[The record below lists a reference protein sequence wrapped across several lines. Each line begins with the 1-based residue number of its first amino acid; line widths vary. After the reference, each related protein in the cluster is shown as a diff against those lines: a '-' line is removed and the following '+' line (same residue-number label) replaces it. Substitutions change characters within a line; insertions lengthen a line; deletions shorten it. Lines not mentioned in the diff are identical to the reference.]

1 MAAHAHLLRG
11 VRAFRTRASARAM
24 QREVDREM
32 RQAYRPPAWAPAAQ
46 RAARPKP
53 GRLVRDWDAWP
64 AEVGEPRVGD
74 AQAAPVGAQVP
85 RSVEE
90 WAEAEAEAE
99 EAHEADVADLAD
111 MEADVADVADV
122 ADLVD
127 ADVADAPEVADAP
140 NASDA
145 PDAPDAPDASPA
157 PLSPALES
165 LLDRLAHSSSLAPP
179 EGTPLAANPPIPP
192 HDAEWAPDT
201 TDTPPTPAAAL
212 ASWDVDVPPP
222 SPALALDASE
232 PLGYEDDGAWL
243 ASMDGPLEP
252 SASAEPSAA
261 VLEAL
266 AGAPEALDTD
276 DLALF
281 LVDSRGAAAAAA
293 EPMMAVRPAAPAPTS
308 ARPPAPQRGV
318 RDVYDWRTTA
328 VSQRDVGMHG
338 RAASQLFPAFDAH
351 AWVRTRRWPTLS
363 LLLRTAHAAVHKA
376 LQGLRRVRGAQ
387 ADADAG
393 TDAALAVAVR
403 RYQQRWRTALTFE
416 REHTEAELAA
426 LRARPVAELTA
437 LGVAFD
443 GLEAY
448 WQTERHYGRR
458 VAVFKLPAARRLPRH
473 KLPPGAVVDV
483 RPSDARADWLV
494 AKEAVPHRTLALVD
508 QLAAPRPAEAAGSDA
523 AEAAGSD
530 AAAAPRIPYISGE
543 LVDCTPTQLRVRFAE
558 AYEHIDLAGIPTWR
572 LDRGTSRVVDERT
585 DAALDALLYDADDVA
600 RASTPRRRY
609 ALVGTPLRAALV
621 GTAPAPAEGLFARDL
636 RIRSWYERY
645 AAAEPLVLDSDP
657 ALGLNASQ
665 TRAVA
670 MMLKEPLSLVQGP
683 PGTGKTR
690 TLVQAVALLKQHF
703 AVPQPVLL
711 AAHTNVAVDN
721 LARACVARGLR
732 VVRAGSAAAAHPAL
746 APHTLEAHMARHAK
760 HAELVEWQHTLRV
773 LQRERDALAEEVRTH
788 AQGRGA
794 GGAQAAPPPPAG
806 SAASASAAS
815 APRRLAELKRRI
827 GRVVAQCHMLRSEI
841 AADVLHRA
849 DVVCATAVAAGSR
862 QLDAIDFPLVFVDEG
877 SMATEPIALI
887 ALMKGCTHLALIG
900 DHQQLPPVL
909 RSADARRHG
918 LSTSLFE
925 RLMLQGTPA
934 APTADAQRRP
944 RVPSV
949 LLDEQFRMH
958 PALAAFPN
966 AAFYGGALR
975 DAPSTQQRAPLASAF
990 AAHAPDGTPHA
1001 VTLLTHAP
1009 VAPSAASAA
1018 GGLGGVSPY
1027 NAPQADLAL
1036 ALLCDLLVRNPTLRG
1051 DEIGIVT
1058 PYEAQVRLLERMLA
1072 AGACAGDVGVPHDAP
1087 GLASLPLL
1095 SEYALHTLAHT
1106 DAARAAQL
1114 AHVEVHTVDGFE
1126 GREKRVM
1133 LFSTVKAGGGTWRGA
1148 PALRAALA
1156 APSAARAA
1164 ALAVP
1169 GDAAAHGG
1177 YVGFLADTRRLNV
1190 ALTRAQ
1196 SQLFILGNLD
1206 TLLSAR
1212 LGRSGEEAVERSD
1225 VHAIRAYARWLL
1237 ARGCVLESEAVWDRL
1252 LAQAGAGGC
1261 AAGVSGS

>member
-11 VRAFRTRASARAM
+11 VRAFRTRASARAV
-24 QREVDREM
+24 QLEVDREM
-32 RQAYRPPAWAPAAQ
+32 RQAYRPPAWVPA
-46 RAARPKP
+46 RAAPRA
-53 GRLVRDWDAWP
+53 VRDWDAWP
-64 AEVGEPRVGD
+64 AERRGRGRAAEP
-74 AQAAPVGAQVP
+74 A
-85 RSVEE
+85 
-90 WAEAEAEAE
+90 
-99 EAHEADVADLAD
+99 EADVAAMDADAAEADIEAMDADAEASDAAEAVDADFAEADFAEADLTDADLTDADLAD
-111 MEADVADVADV
+111 LTDAGAAAPPPLAPPLEA
-122 ADLVD
+122 LV
-127 ADVADAPEVADAP
+127 
-140 NASDA
+140 
-145 PDAPDAPDASPA
+145 
-157 PLSPALES
+157 
-165 LLDRLAHSSSLAPP
+165 DRLAEASPPPADPPVSFAPDF
-179 EGTPLAANPPIPP
+179 LIPP
-192 HDAEWAPDT
+192 LDAAEAPT
-201 TDTPPTPAAAL
+201 HAAAL
-212 ASWDVDVPPP
+212 ACWDIDAPPA
-222 SPALALDASE
+222 PAWALDAPPRYDE
-232 PLGYEDDGAWL
+232 PPL
-243 ASMDGPLEP
+243 A
-252 SASAEPSAA
+252 AEPSAA
-261 VLEAL
+261 ALAAEPSAAALEAL
-266 AGAPEALDTD
+266 AAAPEADDVPAFWLD
-276 DLALF
+276 A
-281 LVDSRGAAAAAA
+281 RGAEAVAAAPLA
-293 EPMMAVRPAAPAPTS
+293 AVRAAAPAAS
-308 ARPPAPQRGV
+308 ERLAAPSRGV
-318 RDVYDWRTTA
+318 RDVYDWRTIA

-338 RAASQLFPAFDAH
+338 RPASRLLPAFDAL
-351 AWVRTRRWPTLS
+351 AWVRARRWPTLS
-363 LLLRTAHAAVHKA
+363 LLLRTAHAAVHRA
-376 LQGLRRVRGAQ
+376 LAAVRGA
-387 ADADAG
+387 DAAG
-393 TDAALAVAVR
+393 AGADAALAVAVR
-403 RYQQRWRTALTFE
+403 RYQQRWRTALAFE
-416 REHTEAELAA
+416 REHAEAELAA

-437 LGVAFD
+437 LGVALD

-458 VAVFKLPAARRLPRH
+458 VAVFKRPGARRLPRH
-473 KLPPGAVVDV
+473 KLLPGAVVDV
-483 RPSDARADWLV
+483 RPSGAPADWLV
-494 AKEAVPHRTLALVD
+494 RPAAAPHRTLALVD
-508 QLAAPRPAEAAGSDA
+508 RLAAPAAGAADA
-523 AEAAGSD
+523 RAEVGAGAAAD
-530 AAAAPRIPYISGE
+530 AAASSPPPRIPYVSGE
-543 LVDCTPTQLRVRFAE
+543 LIDATPTQLRVRFAE
-558 AYEHIDLAGIPTWR
+558 AYEHLDLAGVPAWR
-572 LDRGTSRVVDERT
+572 VDRGTSRVVDERT

-621 GTAPAPAEGLFARDL
+621 GAAAAPAEGLFARDQ

-645 AAAEPLVLDSDP
+645 AAADPLVLDGDP

-670 MMLKEPLSLVQGP
+670 LMLKEPLSLVQGP

-703 AVPQPVLL
+703 AVPHPVLL

-721 LARACVARGLR
+721 VARACVARGLR

-760 HAELVEWQHTLRV
+760 HAELVEKQHALRA
-773 LQRERDALAEEVRTH
+773 LQRQRDALVEEAR
-788 AQGRGA
+788 AAAAAGAAGAAPSPGAGA
-794 GGAQAAPPPPAG
+794 GGAP
-806 SAASASAAS
+806 
-815 APRRLAELKRRI
+815 PRRLAELRRRI
-827 GRVVAQCHMLRSEI
+827 GRVVAQCHTLRSEI

-862 QLDAIDFPLVFVDEG
+862 QLNAIDFPLVLVDEG

-887 ALMKGCTHLALIG
+887 ALMRGCTHLAVLG

-909 RSADARRHG
+909 RSAEARRHG

-934 APTADAQRRP
+934 AATPAARAAP

-975 DAPSTQQRAPLASAF
+975 DAPSTHARAPLASAF

-1009 VAPSAASAA
+1009 VAPSAAGAA

-1036 ALLCDLLVRNPTLRG
+1036 ALLCDLLERNPTLRG

-1072 AGACAGDVGVPHDAP
+1072 AGACAGAGDVARDAP
-1087 GLASLPLL
+1087 GVAALPLL
-1095 SEYALHTLAHT
+1095 SEAALQTLAHL

-1114 AHVEVHTVDGFE
+1114 ADVEVHTVDGFE

-1133 LFSTVKAGGGTWRGA
+1133 LFSTVKAGGGAWQGA

-1156 APSAARAA
+1156 TPSAAHAA
-1164 ALAVP
+1164 QLAED
-1169 GDAAAHGG
+1169 GGAAHGG

-1212 LGRSGEEAVERSD
+1212 LGRQGEAAVERSD

-1237 ARGCVLESEAVWDRL
+1237 ARGCVLETEAAYDRL
-1252 LAQAGAGGC
+1252 LAQAAAHGAP
-1261 AAGVSGS
+1261 AARS

>member
-11 VRAFRTRASARAM
+11 VRAFRTRASARAV

-46 RAARPKP
+46 RAARPKA

-64 AEVGEPRVGD
+64 AEVSEPRAGD

-99 EAHEADVADLAD
+99 EADEADVADLAD
-111 MEADVADVADV
+111 MEVDVADI

-127 ADVADAPEVADAP
+127 ADVADAPDVADTP
-140 NASDA
+140 YVPDVPDASDA
-145 PDAPDAPDASPA
+145 PDAHDAPDASPA

-165 LLDRLAHSSSLAPP
+165 LLDRLEHSSSLAPP
-179 EGTPLAANPPIPP
+179 EGTPLAAGPSIPP

-201 TDTPPTPAAAL
+201 TDTPATPAAAL

-243 ASMDGPLEP
+243 ASLDGPLEP

-293 EPMMAVRPAAPAPTS
+293 EPMMAVRPAAAPTPTS

-338 RAASQLFPAFDAH
+338 RPASQLFPAFDAH
-351 AWVRTRRWPTLS
+351 AWVKTRRWPTLS
-363 LLLRTAHAAVHKA
+363 LLLRTGICGVHKA
-376 LQGLRRVRGAQ
+376 LQACAACGRAQ

-403 RYQQRWRTALTFE
+403 HYQQRWRTALTFE

-473 KLPPGAVVDV
+473 KLQPGAVVDV
-483 RPSDARADWLV
+483 CPSDARADWLV

-508 QLAAPRPAEAAGSDA
+508 QLAAPRAADAADAARPAERQGRKR
-523 AEAAGSD
+523 
-530 AAAAPRIPYISGE
+530 PRRQSRKLLPPRPAFRTSRASSW
-543 LVDCTPTQLRVRFAE
+543 T
-558 AYEHIDLAGIPTWR
+558 AYEHIDLAGVPTWR

-621 GTAPAPAEGLFARDL
+621 GTAPAPAEGLFARDM

-703 AVPQPVLL
+703 VVPQPVLL

-721 LARACVARGLR
+721 LAL
-732 VVRAGSAAAAHPAL
+732 
-746 APHTLEAHMARHAK
+746 PHA
-760 HAELVEWQHTLRV
+760 
-773 LQRERDALAEEVRTH
+773 
-788 AQGRGA
+788 
-794 GGAQAAPPPPAG
+794 
-806 SAASASAAS
+806 
-815 APRRLAELKRRI
+815 
-827 GRVVAQCHMLRSEI
+827 
-841 AADVLHRA
+841 
-849 DVVCATAVAAGSR
+849 
-862 QLDAIDFPLVFVDEG
+862 
-877 SMATEPIALI
+877 
-887 ALMKGCTHLALIG
+887 
-900 DHQQLPPVL
+900 
-909 RSADARRHG
+909 
-918 LSTSLFE
+918 
-925 RLMLQGTPA
+925 
-934 APTADAQRRP
+934 
-944 RVPSV
+944 
-949 LLDEQFRMH
+949 

-1027 NAPQADLAL
+1027 NAPQGDLAL

-1148 PALRAALA
+1148 PRCARRSRRRA
-1156 APSAARAA
+1156 PR
-1164 ALAVP
+1164 VR
-1169 GDAAAHGG
+1169 
-1177 YVGFLADTRRLNV
+1177 RRLP
-1190 ALTRAQ
+1190 AGATRGARR